1 LRKHQG
7 KDAKHLTNLSKKIET
22 YKCLFLFLWR
32 KEDNQSPN
40 MKILRIVKWIVIV
53 ALSLCVILVVGV
65 SGYMTHDKFGNNPD
79 GQRLAAIAKADNFKV
94 EEFDN
99 IPPTPQLAEG
109 YSFFD
114 ITYRALFNPGERRV
128 PSDILPS
135 IKTDLLSLAQDQDL
149 LVWFGHSSYFI
160 QIDGKRILVDPVFS
174 GNASPIPGTMPSFK
188 GTDIYTVDELPAIDY
203 LFISHDHYDH
213 LDYETIIKLKNKTK
227 KVICG
232 LGVGSHFEHWGY
244 NPDVIIERNWNESI
258 KLDDGFTAYVLPA
271 RHFSGRGFE
280 RNKTLWCSFLLQSP
294 SMKIY
299 MGGDS
304 GYDTH
309 FADIGKQFGEI
320 DLAFLE
326 NGQYDVAWPF
336 IHSTPEQVVKA
347 AHDLNAKRV
356 FPVHSSK
363 FALAN
368 HPWDEPLIKVT
379 EFNAQ
384 SDIPLVTP
392 LIGELVYLKNDD
404 QKFSQ
409 WWRGIK

>member
-1 LRKHQG
+1 MRIINAYFWSVGIHDIAMQP
-7 KDAKHLTNLSKKIET
+7 N
-22 YKCLFLFLWR
+22 
-32 KEDNQSPN
+32 N
-40 MKILRIVKWIVIV
+40 MKIVRIIKWSVLGI
-53 ALSLCVILVVGV
+53 LSLCVILTVVV
-65 SGYMTHDKFGNNPD
+65 VAYMRLDKFGSNPN
-79 GQRLAAIAKADNFKV
+79 GQRLAIIGKAPNFKV
-94 EEFDN
+94 EEFKN
-99 IPPTPQLAEG
+99 IHSTPQLADG
-109 YSFFD
+109 YSILG
-114 ITYRALFNPGERRV
+114 ITYRALFNANERRV
-128 PSDILPS
+128 PSQTIPS
-135 IKTDLLSLAQDQDL
+135 IKSDLLTLPPDQDV

-174 GNASPIPGTMPSFK
+174 GNASPIPGTVPAFK

-213 LDYETIIKLKNKTK
+213 LDYETIIKLKNKTS

-244 NPDVIIERNWNESI
+244 DPTVIVERNWNERVA
-258 KLDDGFTAYVLPA
+258 LADGFTAYVLPA

-280 RNKTLWCSFLLQSP
+280 RNKTLWCSFLLQTP

-309 FADIGKQFGEI
+309 FADIGKQFGVI

-326 NGQYDVAWPF
+326 NGQYDVAWPL
-336 IHSTPEQVVKA
+336 IHSTPGEVVKA
-347 AHDLNAKRV
+347 AHDLNARRV

-368 HPWDEPLIKVT
+368 HSWDDPLIKVT
-379 EFNAQ
+379 QFNLQ
-384 SDIPLVTP
+384 SGIPLVTP
-392 LIGELVYLKNDD
+392 LIGELVYLKNEDK
-404 QKFSQ
+404 KFSQ
-409 WWRGIK
+409 WWREIE